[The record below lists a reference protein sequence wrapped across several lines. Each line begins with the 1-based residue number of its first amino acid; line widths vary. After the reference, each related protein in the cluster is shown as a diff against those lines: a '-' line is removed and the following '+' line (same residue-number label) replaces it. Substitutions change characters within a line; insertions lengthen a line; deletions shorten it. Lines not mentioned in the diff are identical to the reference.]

1 MICLLLVFLQ
11 KNLFFILGVA
21 HNDPHFANWAEIAIF
36 RGFNTNLNLRATGL
50 QLKLLILIESP
61 NISQEVS
68 KKKESGCGLLGKIW
82 AKLVQCCEK
91 LVKIMKNYEKLVKI
105 YIKICTS
112 K

>member
-21 HNDPHFANWAEIAIF
+21 HNDPHFANWAKIAIF

-50 QLKLLILIESP
+50 HCKLLILIESP

-68 KKKESGCGLLGKIW
+68 KKKEKWMWSVGQNLGQIGPM
-82 AKLVQCCEK
+82 L
-91 LVKIMKNYEKLVKI
+91 
-105 YIKICTS
+105 
-112 K
+112 